1 MAKKMATKISPKFL
15 APRPLPHYL
24 GSIPKKKYHFF
35 LRLAV
40 ENVQIPL
47 YLDYFEYHCQ
57 ILLMF
62 GLSNVK
68 MTSSDRK

>member
-24 GSIPKKKYHFF
+24 GSIPKKIPIF
-35 LRLAV
+35 LRVAV
-40 ENVQIPL
+40 ENVQIPV

-62 GLSNVK
+62 NHRG
-68 MTSSDRK
+68 